1 MQLLIVLPPQNSN
14 LLPFAFNKVINNLV
28 EQDDPN
34 FPKKF
39 KLDIVKGLKN
49 IYSEPILP
57 EVNLE
62 FMSKIVSNICVSE
75 PEHVR
80 NVIRTKPFFFRY

>member
-1 MQLLIVLPPQNSN
+1 MPPQNAM
-14 LLPFAFNKVINNLV
+14 LLPFAFHKVVMNLV

-39 KLDIVKGLKN
+39 KLDVVKGLKN

-57 EVNLE
+57 YVNLQYLQ
-62 FMSKIVSNICVSE
+62 KIVKNVVVSE